1 VGGAWTEILAQGMSI
16 PIIDSKQYS
25 HIGAALKAAINPVVY
40 KSTSTFMPMS
50 LAKNQVLTRWIG

>member
-1 VGGAWTEILAQGMSI
+1 MSI

-50 LAKNQVLTRWIG
+50 LVKNQVLTRWIG